1 MRLRTKDFII
11 YQKDESRIFSNF
23 VRFYDKIKTIYGF
36 SNEKKVVIRIVQDI
50 VQRILV
56 SQYTAKFKEYSDKTK
71 QDDDALYIIYYKGL
85 KDNVKDELVRTG
97 KNETTNLDTLIKS
110 LIDIDNR
117 LYERVIEKRYI
128 G

>member
-1 MRLRTKDFII
+1 M
-11 YQKDESRIFSNF
+11 
-23 VRFYDKIKTIYGF
+23 KTIYGF

-50 VQRILV
+50 VQRILA

-71 QDDDALYIIYYKGL
+71 QDDDALCVIYYKGL
-85 KDNVKDELVRTG
+85 KDNVKDELVRIG

-110 LIDIDNR
+110 SIDINDR
-117 LYERVIEKRYI
+117 LYERAIEKRHI

>member
-1 MRLRTKDFII
+1 M

-56 SQYTAKFKEYSDKTK
+56 SQYTAKFKEYSDKTE
-71 QDDDALYIIYYKGL
+71 QDDNALYVIYYKGL

-97 KNETTNLDTLIKS
+97 KNETTNLDTLIKLS
-110 LIDIDNR
+110 IDIDDR
-117 LYERVIEKRYI
+117 LYERAIEKRHT